1 MEEHKPYH
9 DIQLNDYHWEGFL
22 LTTVLAYGNDKF
34 CSVVSDT
41 QITNSLTF
49 EPTNGLPKVI
59 KVSNKIIIALSGNV
73 ECFVKIFGWEYM
85 KFPARKREF
94 KRYFNSNFQYHY
106 ADDCFDS
113 LSNFAKDNIHVDC
126 NIFVFGQNSTGGM
139 FYGKISTDPYSLIK
153 EVSDLKIYKY
163 SDLPNDLDKS
173 KNEGRYDRFM
183 QELDKNSLNHD
194 CRGSFISEVQ
204 RYQAL
209 FINRIALESKFSN
222 NEICSEIIQIE

>member
-1 MEEHKPYH
+1 M
-9 DIQLNDYHWEGFL
+9 
-22 LTTVLAYGNDKF
+22 TTVLVYGNDKF

-94 KRYFNSNFQYHY
+94 KRYFNNNFQYHY

-113 LSNFAKDNIHVDC
+113 LSNFAKDNIHGDC
-126 NIFVFGQNSTGGM
+126 NIFVLGQNSSGGM
-139 FYGKISTDPYSLIK
+139 FYGKISTNPYKLIK
-153 EVSDLKIYKY
+153 DVSNLQIFKY
-163 SDLPNDLDKS
+163 ADLPNDLDRS
-173 KNEGRYDRFM
+173 KNSGRYDFFM
-183 QELDKNSLNHD
+183 QEVDQYSRNHD
-194 CRGSFISEVQ
+194 CRATFISEVQ
-204 RYQAL
+204 RNQTL
-209 FINRIALESKFSN
+209 FIKEIASESKLSN
-222 NEICSEIIQIE
+222 NEICSETIQIE